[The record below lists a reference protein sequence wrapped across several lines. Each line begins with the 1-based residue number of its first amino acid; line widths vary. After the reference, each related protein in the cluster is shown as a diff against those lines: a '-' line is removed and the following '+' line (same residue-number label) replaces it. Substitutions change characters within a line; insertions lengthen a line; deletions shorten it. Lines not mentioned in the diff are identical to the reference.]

1 MGSYIDHFVRVEVE
15 SDNGIVAFGMC
26 GLFFD
31 AEAVAFTVEL
41 PVGFLE
47 RDSAIFKHKLDI
59 ALAALSVLP
68 LHSAQGR
75 SPNSRRR
82 WLCALLRRYRLP
94 LVFLVLLRSFASTI
108 DRKVIGDSSNSKN
121 DFRHIGRLSVMMDV
135 LFRPSLS
142 RTIDKSAPVGDRGLF

>member
-1 MGSYIDHFVRVEVE
+1 MGCYIDHFVRVEVE
-15 SDNGIVAFGMC
+15 SDNGIVALGMC

-68 LHSAQGR
+68 LHSALGH
-75 SPNSRRR
+75 STNS
-82 WLCALLRRYRLP
+82 LP
-94 LVFLVLLRSFASTI
+94 SMVSMSFPFANRPSETI
-108 DRKVIGDSSNSKN
+108 
-121 DFRHIGRLSVMMDV
+121 LSVW
-135 LFRPSLS
+135 FWR
-142 RTIDKSAPVGDRGLF
+142 IF